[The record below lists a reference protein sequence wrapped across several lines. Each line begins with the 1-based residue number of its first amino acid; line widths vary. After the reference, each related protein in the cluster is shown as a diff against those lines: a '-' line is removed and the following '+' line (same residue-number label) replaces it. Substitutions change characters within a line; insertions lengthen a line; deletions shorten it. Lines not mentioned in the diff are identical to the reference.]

1 MSYKKYNA
9 QEKKYLQELV
19 YSHIPTRPENINSK
33 DIAMY
38 VGINSRDVRYIIQT
52 LRDDGHPICGTP
64 EKGYWVAQSSI
75 ELKDTLKQMES
86 HIVQCQET
94 YEQILAAYKRL
105 KEEENVDEY

>member
-1 MSYKKYNA
+1 MRYKKYNA

-64 EKGYWVAQSSI
+64 KKGYWVAQSSI
-75 ELKDTLKQMES
+75 ELKDTIKQMES
-86 HIVQCQET
+86 HIIQCRET
-94 YEQILAAYKRL
+94 YGQILAAYKRL
-105 KEEENVDEY
+105 KEKENVDEY